1 MSFGGQTVT
10 LGNLISDIGKVSSV
24 VLMGLSSQDLND
36 SWIRKPAVQN
46 PKVTTM
52 IQKSLQPFLDVE
64 MWLNPAIE
72 EDSKNVLTYSIV
84 VIK

>member
-1 MSFGGQTVT
+1 MFFGGQTIT
-10 LGNLISDIGKVSSV
+10 LGNFISDIGKVSSV
-24 VLMGLSSQDLND
+24 VLMGLSCHDLND
-36 SWIRKPAVQN
+36 SWIRKPAIKK